1 MDNVI
6 DGKKISEEIRSE
18 LQQSIKYEMLKPSI
32 AVIQVG
38 DNKASNT
45 YVKMKEKACDEVG
58 IYFRHFKFEDGDSE
72 LSIINKIKELNN
84 DEYVNG
90 VIIQLPLPDGYNEKR
105 LVNTIINSKDV
116 DGLTDINTGRLVSGR
131 KTLVPCTA
139 AAVIELLKRSNVEI
153 SGKHVV
159 LVGRGK
165 LTCRPLI
172 QLFLNEDATVTVCHS
187 KTKDLENFTKTA
199 DILVTAVGINNIIKE
214 DMVKDGAVVI
224 DVGINYETG
233 KISGDVDFDNVVN
246 KASLI
251 TKTPGGVGPM
261 TVTMLLKNTVY
272 CYLNR
277 KK

>member
-6 DGKKISEEIRSE
+6 DGRAISEEIRSE
-18 LQQSIKYEMLKPSI
+18 LKQSIKYEMLKPSI

-38 DNKASNT
+38 DNEASNT
-45 YVKMKEKACDEVG
+45 YVKNKEKACNDVG
-58 IYFRHFKFEDGDSE
+58 IYFRHYKFEDGESE

-90 VIIQLPLPDGYNEKR
+90 IIIQLPLPDGYNEKR
-105 LVNTIINSKDV
+105 LINTIINSKDV
-116 DGLTDINTGRLVSGR
+116 DGLTDINTGRLVNGR

-139 AAVIELLKRSNVEI
+139 AGVIELLKRSNVEI
-153 SGKHVV
+153 TGKRVV

-165 LTCRPLI
+165 LTCKPLI

-187 KTKDLENFTKTA
+187 KTEDLASITKNA
-199 DILVTAVGINNIIKE
+199 DILVSAVGINNIITE
-214 DMVKDGAVVI
+214 DMVKAGVVVI
-224 DVGINYETG
+224 DVGINFETG
-233 KISGDVDFDNVVN
+233 KISGDVDFDKVSK

-272 CYLNR
+272 CYLN
-277 KK
+277 KKK

>member
-18 LQQSIKYEMLKPSI
+18 LKQSIKYEMLKPSI

-38 DNKASNT
+38 DNEASNT
-45 YVKMKEKACDEVG
+45 YVNMKEKACDEVG
-58 IYFRHFKFEDGDSE
+58 IYFRHFKFEEGESE

-90 VIIQLPLPDGYNEKR
+90 IIIQLPLPDGYNEKR

-153 SGKHVV
+153 IGKHVV

-172 QLFLNEDATVTVCHS
+172 QLFLNEDATVTICHS
-187 KTKDLENFTKTA
+187 KTKDLGSLTKNA
-199 DILVTAVGINNIIKE
+199 DILAVGINNIIKE

-233 KISGDVDFDNVVN
+233 KIRGDVDFDNVSK

-272 CYLNR
+272 CY
-277 KK
+277 

>member
-6 DGKKISEEIRSE
+6 DGVKISEEIRQE
-18 LQQSIKYEMLKPSI
+18 LKQSIKYEMLKPSI

-38 DNKASNT
+38 ENEASES
-45 YVKMKEKACDEVG
+45 YVKMKERACDEVG
-58 IYFRHFKFEDGDSE
+58 IYFRHYKFSSDDSE

-90 VIIQLPLPDGYNEKR
+90 IIVQLPLPEGYNEKR
-105 LVNTIINSKDV
+105 LINTILNSKDV
-116 DGLTDINTGRLVSGR
+116 DGLTDINTGRLVNGR
-131 KTLVPCTA
+131 KTLIPCTA
-139 AAVIELLKRSNVEI
+139 EAVIEMLKRSNVEI
-153 SGKHVV
+153 AGKNVV

-172 QLFLNEDATVTVCHS
+172 QLFLSEDATVTVCHS
-187 KTKDLENFTKTA
+187 KTKDLASYTKGA
-199 DILVTAVGINNIIKE
+199 DILVSAVGINNIIK
-214 DMVKDGAVVI
+214 DNMVKEGAVVI

-233 KISGDVDFDNVVN
+233 KISGDVDFNKVSK

-272 CYLNR
+272 CFLNR

>member
-6 DGKKISEEIRSE
+6 DGKKISEEIRFE
-18 LQQSIKYEMLKPSI
+18 LKQSIKYEMLKPSI

-38 DNKASNT
+38 DNEASNT

-58 IYFRHFKFEDGDSE
+58 IYFRHFKFEEGDSE

-214 DMVKDGAVVI
+214 GMVKDGAVVI

>member
-6 DGKKISEEIRSE
+6 DGRAISEGIRSE
-18 LQQSIKYEMLKPSI
+18 LKQSIKYEMLKPSI

-38 DNKASNT
+38 DNEASNT
-45 YVKMKEKACDEVG
+45 YVKNKEKACNDVG
-58 IYFRHFKFEDGDSE
+58 IYFRHYKFEDGESE

-90 VIIQLPLPDGYNEKR
+90 IIIQLPLPDGYNEKR
-105 LVNTIINSKDV
+105 LINTIINSKDV
-116 DGLTDINTGRLVSGR
+116 DGLTDINTGRLVNGR

-139 AAVIELLKRSNVEI
+139 AGVIELLKRSNVEI
-153 SGKHVV
+153 TGKRVV

-165 LTCRPLI
+165 LTCKPLI
-172 QLFLNEDATVTVCHS
+172 QLFLNEDATVTVCHY
-187 KTKDLENFTKTA
+187 KTEDLASITKNA
-199 DILVTAVGINNIIKE
+199 DILVSAVGINNIITE
-214 DMVKDGAVVI
+214 DMVKAGVVVI
-224 DVGINYETG
+224 DVGINFETG
-233 KISGDVDFDNVVN
+233 KISGDVDFDKVSK

-272 CYLNR
+272 CYLN
-277 KK
+277 KKK

>member
-18 LQQSIKYEMLKPSI
+18 LKQSIKYEMLKPSI

-38 DNKASNT
+38 DNEASNT

-58 IYFRHFKFEDGDSE
+58 IYFRHFKFEEGDSE

-214 DMVKDGAVVI
+214 GMVKDGAVVI

>member
-6 DGKKISEEIRSE
+6 DGRAISEEIRSE
-18 LQQSIKYEMLKPSI
+18 LKQSIKYEMLKPSI

-38 DNKASNT
+38 DNEASNT
-45 YVKMKEKACDEVG
+45 YVKNKEKACNDVG
-58 IYFRHFKFEDGDSE
+58 IYFRHYKFEDGESE

-84 DEYVNG
+84 EEYVNG
-90 VIIQLPLPDGYNEKR
+90 IIIQLPLPDGYNEKR
-105 LVNTIINSKDV
+105 LINTIINSKDV
-116 DGLTDINTGRLVSGR
+116 DGLTDINTGRLVNGR

-139 AAVIELLKRSNVEI
+139 AGVIELLKRSNVEI
-153 SGKHVV
+153 TGKRVV

-165 LTCRPLI
+165 LTCKPLI

-187 KTKDLENFTKTA
+187 KTEDLASITKNA
-199 DILVTAVGINNIIKE
+199 DILVSAVGINNIITE
-214 DMVKDGAVVI
+214 DMVKAGVVVI
-224 DVGINYETG
+224 DVGINFETG
-233 KISGDVDFDNVVN
+233 KISGDVDFDKVSK

-272 CYLNR
+272 CYLN
-277 KK
+277 KKK

>member
-6 DGKKISEEIRSE
+6 DGKKISEEIRTE
-18 LQQSIKYEMLKPSI
+18 LKQSIKYEMLKPSI

-38 DNKASNT
+38 DNEASNT
-45 YVKMKEKACDEVG
+45 YVNMKEKACDEVG
-58 IYFRHFKFEDGDSE
+58 IYFRHFKFEEGESE

-90 VIIQLPLPDGYNEKR
+90 IIIQLPLPDGYNEKR

-153 SGKHVV
+153 IGKHVV

-172 QLFLNEDATVTVCHS
+172 QLFLNEDATVTICHS
-187 KTKDLENFTKTA
+187 KTKDLGSLTKNA
-199 DILVTAVGINNIIKE
+199 DILVSAVGINNIIKE

-233 KISGDVDFDNVVN
+233 KIRGDVDFDNVSK

>member
-45 YVKMKEKACDEVG
+45 YVKMKEKACDDVG
-58 IYFRHFKFEDGDSE
+58 IYFRHFKFEEGDSE

-214 DMVKDGAVVI
+214 GMVKDGAVVI

>member
-6 DGKKISEEIRSE
+6 DGRAISEGIRSE
-18 LQQSIKYEMLKPSI
+18 LKQSIKYEMLKPSI

-38 DNKASNT
+38 DNEASNT
-45 YVKMKEKACDEVG
+45 YVKNKEKACNDVG
-58 IYFRHFKFEDGDSE
+58 IYFRHYKFEDGESE

-90 VIIQLPLPDGYNEKR
+90 IIIQLPLPDGYNEKR
-105 LVNTIINSKDV
+105 LINTIINSKDV
-116 DGLTDINTGRLVSGR
+116 DGLTDINTGRLVNGR

-139 AAVIELLKRSNVEI
+139 AGVIELLKRSNVEI
-153 SGKHVV
+153 TGKRVV

-165 LTCRPLI
+165 LTCKPLI

-187 KTKDLENFTKTA
+187 KTEDLASITKNA
-199 DILVTAVGINNIIKE
+199 DILVSAVGINNIITE
-214 DMVKDGAVVI
+214 DMVKAGVVVI
-224 DVGINYETG
+224 DVGINFETG
-233 KISGDVDFDNVVN
+233 KISGDVDFDKVSK

-272 CYLNR
+272 CYLN
-277 KK
+277 KKK